1 MAGRPVR
8 DPLTLVVRL
17 RIAAVITLAAGA
29 LFLSIEA
36 RLEPDMMPR
45 LLVIHGL
52 NTVLATFLLV
62 SSYTSWGARHADR
75 VSIIGIVGFVSNVM
89 LYLAWVPS
97 APALAANTL
106 TCLLVT
112 TVILFF
118 WSPRRVV
125 LLSQAVCASY
135 AVLVTTLTPLRGT
148 PLLQSV
154 VALGVGAALAVI
166 CAKLLERYRDD
177 LAKRE
182 AALGALSERLMSM
195 HEEDRRKLSR
205 ELHDGIGQSLTA
217 LVSYFWLIERQ
228 LPADMVALR
237 ADGAEMR
244 RLTAKT
250 LGDVRE
256 LSQILR
262 PSALDDYGL
271 MPSLDAHLKAFAA
284 RHRIIAS
291 FAADGLPERL
301 PPPVETALY
310 RITQEALAN
319 VARHA
324 RASRVQV
331 TLGCS
336 GDELRL
342 EVADD
347 GAGFPALPESPNG
360 RSGIGLIGVRER
372 VRALGGTIALSSRH
386 GARLTVVL
394 PLPR

>member
-1 MAGRPVR
+1 
-8 DPLTLVVRL
+8 
-17 RIAAVITLAAGA
+17 
-29 LFLSIEA
+29 
-36 RLEPDMMPR
+36 
-45 LLVIHGL
+45 
-52 NTVLATFLLV
+52 
-62 SSYTSWGARHADR
+62 
-75 VSIIGIVGFVSNVM
+75 
-89 LYLAWVPS
+89 
-97 APALAANTL
+97 
-106 TCLLVT
+106 
-112 TVILFF
+112 
-118 WSPRRVV
+118 
-125 LLSQAVCASY
+125 
-135 AVLVTTLTPLRGT
+135 
-148 PLLQSV
+148 
-154 VALGVGAALAVI
+154 
-166 CAKLLERYRDD
+166 
-177 LAKRE
+177 
-182 AALGALSERLMSM
+182 SERLMSM
-195 HEEDRRKLSR
+195 QEEDRRKLSR

-228 LPADMVALR
+228 LPTDLVGLR

-271 MPSLDAHLKAFAA
+271 RPSLDAHLKAFAA

-331 TLGCS
+331 TLGCI
-336 GDELRL
+336 GDQLRL

-347 GAGFPALPESPNG
+347 GAGFPALLAGGTGP
-360 RSGIGLIGVRER
+360 SGI
-372 VRALGGTIALSSRH
+372 A
-386 GARLTVVL
+386 
-394 PLPR
+394 PLA